1 MTPQN
6 TGELVEQFRGRL
18 FGIAY
23 RMLGQVQEA
32 EDLVQEAYLRWH
44 QADQAGIESPL
55 GWLVAVVTRLS
66 IDRLRRAAIERTT
79 YVGHWLPEPL
89 ATDAH
94 LSADYDVSMQ
104 ADLSIAFLV
113 LLQRL
118 APEERAAFVLR
129 EVFDENYGEIAR
141 ILDKSEAAARQIVHR
156 ARQHVRADRPRFH
169 VKPDDGRELIGR
181 LLSALASDDK
191 DTLLSMFAEE
201 ATFTSDGGGKVNA
214 TMKPVL
220 GPDRI
225 ARLLLGIEA
234 KWPGLDHRLAMINGE
249 LGILTYGFEK
259 LFSATALDI
268 VDGRIV
274 AIHRVLNPD
283 KLQQISGGSKDP
295 PLREQGEGP

>member
-1 MTPQN
+1 MIEAMSSSST
-6 TGELVEQFRGRL
+6 VEQFRGRL

-32 EDLVQEAYLRWH
+32 EDLVQETYLRWH
-44 QADQAGIESPL
+44 QADQATVESPL
-55 GWLVAVVTRLS
+55 AWLVAVVTRLS
-66 IDRLRRAAIERTT
+66 IDRLRRAAVERTT
-79 YVGHWLPEPL
+79 YVGEWLPEPL
-89 ATDAH
+89 ALDAH
-94 LSADYDVSMQ
+94 SSADYVVGMH
-104 ADLSIAFLV
+104 ADLSMAFLV

-129 EVFDENYGEIAR
+129 EVFDESYGEVAR

-156 ARQHVRADRPRFH
+156 ARQRVRADRPRFH
-169 VKPDDGRELIGR
+169 VKPDDSRELIGR
-181 LLSALASDDK
+181 LLSALASGDK

-201 ATFTSDGGGKVNA
+201 ATFTSDGGGKVSA

-234 KWPGLDHRLAMINGE
+234 KWPGVDHRVDIINGE
-249 LGILTYGFEK
+249 LGILTYAFGQ

-283 KLQQISGGSKDP
+283 KLQQISG
-295 PLREQGEGP
+295 RV